1 MTTRLARMSER
12 GKLVTIGVIG
22 AILAIIVVVVL
33 LSGGNSDEAAQ
44 TATPVT
50 KDEKLPKPKP
60 GSVVTQGETASVR
73 METTEGDFTISLDS
87 ENWPITANNFA
98 YLTEE
103 GFFDG
108 LGFHRIVP
116 EFVIQGGDPTGSGS
130 GGPGYSVV
138 ETPPRDTKYP
148 IGTVAMAKTS
158 AEAPG
163 TSGSQFFIV
172 TGAQGSTLTP
182 DYAVAGEVSD
192 GLDIVTAIGEL
203 GSADQTPTRQVVI
216 TKATLEQG

>member
-1 MTTRLARMSER
+1 
-12 GKLVTIGVIG
+12 
-22 AILAIIVVVVL
+22 
-33 LSGGNSDEAAQ
+33 
-44 TATPVT
+44 
-50 KDEKLPKPKP
+50 
-60 GSVVTQGETASVR
+60 
-73 METTEGDFTISLDS
+73 METTEGDFTITLDTG
-87 ENWPITANNFA
+87 NWPITANNFA

-116 EFVIQGGDPTGSGS
+116 EFVIQGGDPTGSGT

-148 IGTVAMAKTS
+148 IGTVAMAKTA

-172 TGAQGSTLTP
+172 TG
-182 DYAVAGEVSD
+182 
-192 GLDIVTAIGEL
+192 
-203 GSADQTPTRQVVI
+203 
-216 TKATLEQG
+216 